1 MSPFCLHSFAVPLA
15 FFLILALVW
24 REVRKDRA
32 HYESLHPS
40 EKTVALAICRDARRK
55 EEEIGFDAHDEK
67 AEVSARS
74 NESPVYKHIRKD
86 SRID

>member
-55 EEEIGFDAHDEK
+55 EEEIGFDAYVHNTTKDT
-67 AEVSARS
+67 SAT
-74 NESPVYKHIRKD
+74 H
-86 SRID
+86 